1 MMIKENEMIENNEI
15 ITTDTEG
22 IYMRDY
28 QDTLVTREIP
38 NIMGIIMT
46 LVSI

>member
-1 MMIKENEMIENNEI
+1 MIENNEI

-28 QDTLVTREIP
+28 QDTLGSKIP
-38 NIMGIIMT
+38 VNTGYYNDW
-46 LVSI
+46 